1 MKAEELQ
8 KKIADL
14 TIWKKNGQRAPHKP
28 LLILYALGELQRN
41 RKKELPYEEVRDTM
55 KYLLQEYGPPRKSYH
70 PEEPFVRLVGD
81 GVWELSAHVDKRNI
95 RERQLLLQ
103 GITGKFT
110 DEVIFLLDSNES
122 LVETIATQILN
133 EHFPETMHE
142 DILNDTGL
150 SLGFARK
157 KNRDPAFRERVLR
170 AYEYCCAVCGFQVRL
185 GRTLVG
191 IEAAHIKWHQV
202 GGPDLEENGIA
213 LCSLHHKLFDRG
225 VFTVSEENQLLVSE
239 EAHGTNGFEEWL
251 MRYHGKTLRK
261 PIRPDYAPRNTFLHW
276 HVREVFKGQ
285 ARYLD

>member
-8 KKIADL
+8 KKIAEMS
-14 TIWKKNGQRAPHKP
+14 IWKKNGQRAPHKP
-28 LLILYALGELQRN
+28 LLLLYALGQLQSN
-41 RKKELPYEEVRDTM
+41 RKTELPYEEVREKM
-55 KYLLQEYGPPRKSYH
+55 KHLLLEYGPPRKSYH

-81 GVWELSAHVDKRNI
+81 GIWELSAYVDRRNI
-95 RERQLLLQ
+95 RERQLLLE
-103 GITGKFT
+103 GIAGGFT
-110 DEVIFLLDSNES
+110 TEVISLLDNNDS
-122 LVETIATQILN
+122 LFQEIGAQILN

-142 DILNDTGL
+142 DILEDTGL
-150 SLGFARK
+150 SLVHTRK
-157 KNRDPAFRERVLR
+157 KSRDPAFREKILR
-170 AYEYCCAVCGFQVRL
+170 AYEYSCAVCGFQVRL

-225 VFTVSEENQLLVSE
+225 VFTVSQEKQMLVSE
-239 EAHGTNGFEEWL
+239 EAHGTNGFDEWL

-261 PIRPDYAPRNTFLHW
+261 PIRPDYAPRDSFLHW

-285 ARYLD
+285 ARYL